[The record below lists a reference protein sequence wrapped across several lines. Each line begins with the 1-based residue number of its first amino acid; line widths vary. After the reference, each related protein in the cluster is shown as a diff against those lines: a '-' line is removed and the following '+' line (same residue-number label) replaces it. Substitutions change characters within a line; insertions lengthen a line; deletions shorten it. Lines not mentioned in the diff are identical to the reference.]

1 MINMQGSQRKELRDT
16 LVRLFPTWDDFS
28 LLVQD
33 GLHENLN
40 RITAPKPIDH
50 VAFELIEWVGRMGRT
65 DELIVAALKAM
76 PHDDQL
82 QTIANSLGIVV
93 E

>member
-40 RITAPKPIDH
+40 RITAP
-50 VAFELIEWVGRMGRT
+50 
-65 DELIVAALKAM
+65 
-76 PHDDQL
+76 
-82 QTIANSLGIVV
+82 QTN
-93 E
+93 